1 MKKEKQSKKP
11 EKQMNKSERKEALMR
26 IIVFFISGIIL
37 LVWRTFVYL
46 IVFVHLIY
54 VLISGK
60 RIKDLAVWGET
71 WNTQWYIFQKYII
84 FLDNRRPFPFGKLGK
99 NLDEFKK

>member
-1 MKKEKQSKKP
+1 MKNRRKRK
-11 EKQMNKSERKEALMR
+11 ERKEALMR
-26 IIVFFISGIIL
+26 ILILIVSGTIL
-37 LVWRTFVYL
+37 TVWRIFIYL
-46 IVFVHLIY
+46 IIFVHLIY
-54 VLISGK
+54 VLVAGK
-60 RIKDLAVWGET
+60 RMKDLAILSET